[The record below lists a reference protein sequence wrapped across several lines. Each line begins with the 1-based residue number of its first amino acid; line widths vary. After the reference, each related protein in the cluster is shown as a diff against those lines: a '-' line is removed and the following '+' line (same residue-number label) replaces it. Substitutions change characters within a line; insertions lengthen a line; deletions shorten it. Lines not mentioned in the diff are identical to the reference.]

1 MAKLEV
7 RNLTISFRTNNGAVR
22 AVRDISFNLEEGET
36 LAIAG
41 ESGSGKSVT
50 TRAIMGILAGNAMVD
65 AGEIIYD
72 GKDLL
77 KIPEEE
83 FHTLR
88 GHKLAMVFQ
97 DPLSALNPIMRIGKQ
112 LTEAMLLNN
121 KERRRDGKER
131 FNSLLAQLEKTMVA
145 DAEARGQGAQ
155 AREAIHAKMKQFDHF
170 ASVGLKMEYTYK
182 EAMESIV
189 ECMDGLDEIDNA
201 ILTSKDK
208 DVREICGR
216 IRKSLKHIFDPYT
229 FDENDPEIAKW
240 HTALEGFQKNYTR
253 RRESEMRALMA
264 DMTAK
269 LGAMVNAQEPNFFC
283 IGYLAA
289 SGKTPDPKKQ
299 SITEL
304 NQMARETLDREF
316 MIDFL
321 QDIAHALQYSSQQAA
336 KSQQAAVDTLRSA
349 LKVYQQKPLNEG
361 ECKEALHKSAAAVEA
376 AIDKLQLDK
385 DNQAYVY
392 RSGAQSYIDRY
403 ARSKTHN
410 PKEEKRY
417 AREQKKF
424 EAQKA
429 KGKNPPS
436 VIPKNLID
444 ADMAQHNLCEMTQSL
459 LKHFEELIA
468 ASETKDFDVLAVEM
482 VDYMKARA
490 QDYAFKLT
498 KGMARHRAIELMK
511 EVGIPEPHKRF
522 YQYPFEFSGGMRQ
535 RIVIAIAL
543 SANPDILICDEPTT
557 ALDVTIQAQILEL
570 INRLKKERRLS
581 VIFITHD
588 LGVVANM
595 ADRIAI
601 MYAGKIVEYGTADDV
616 FYDPRHPYTWA
627 LLSSMPDLETREK
640 LEAIPG
646 TPPDMILPPKGD
658 AFAARNKY
666 AMEID
671 FEEQPPMFHVSETHM
686 AATWLLHPNA
696 PKVNPPAIVVERIER
711 MKKEQAE
718 REAAEALQNAKKGA
732 AEA

>member
-1 MAKLEV
+1 
-7 RNLTISFRTNNGAVR
+7 
-22 AVRDISFNLEEGET
+22 
-36 LAIAG
+36 
-41 ESGSGKSVT
+41 
-50 TRAIMGILAGNAMVD
+50 
-65 AGEIIYD
+65 
-72 GKDLL
+72 
-77 KIPEEE
+77 
-83 FHTLR
+83 
-88 GHKLAMVFQ
+88 
-97 DPLSALNPIMRIGKQ
+97 
-112 LTEAMLLNN
+112 
-121 KERRRDGKER
+121 
-131 FNSLLAQLEKTMVA
+131 
-145 DAEARGQGAQ
+145 
-155 AREAIHAKMKQFDHF
+155 
-170 ASVGLKMEYTYK
+170 MEYTYK

-189 ECMDGLDEIDNA
+189 ECMDGMDEIDNA